1 MLMIVLQ
8 NVKSNESIRITLD
21 KTNELGMSRL
31 PQLIPREACS
41 DPEKIWPTE
50 KTWNK
55 WEKRSKSN
63 PDLATW
69 ALCSQALKSL
79 AASASQNDS
88 SSTTEPPIGQ
98 HLSTFVSICQ
108 HWSVFG
114 SLGHMTP
121 QLNFTK
127 IPTESPAT
135 FSNSTITVCSS

>member
-41 DPEKIWPTE
+41 DPEYFGQLKNMELVE
-50 KTWNK
+50 K
-55 WEKRSKSN
+55 KSN
-63 PDLATW
+63 SDLATW

-88 SSTTEPPIGQ
+88 SSTTDPPIGQ
-98 HLSTFVSICQ
+98 HLSTFVNICQ
-108 HWSVFG
+108 YLLVFG
-114 SLGHMTP
+114 PFWSHDRTAYTGTGFRAASSS
-121 QLNFTK
+121 QAK
-127 IPTESPAT
+127 QGAK
-135 FSNSTITVCSS
+135 NS